1 MKKVLANLKKIL
13 TNNIGIKILAVIFAF
28 VLWLAVVNINDPERV
43 ITVYNVPITITDSEV
58 LKEQNMVYSAV
69 SDYSVNIT
77 VSGKRSVVSNLTP
90 DDFVATASLKD
101 LSKVNSVPVNVE
113 AKSISTGRRIT
124 IMKQSIQTVEV
135 SVEQITETE
144 FDIEAEFHGSMR
156 DGYVLGEYSLYTNK
170 ITIDAPNSVLDRID
184 KVAAV
189 CNVENVSEDIQGQK
203 CKIVLYDKKGQKINI
218 KKNNITM
225 SMSRVKINVNILKE
239 KTLKIL
245 PVTIDNVGQPAKDC
259 LVTDVKLLQ
268 DEITV
273 IGTADIID
281 SLKDLDISG
290 QIDLSKDDKD
300 VTKTVDVST
309 LLPQEITI
317 SSGNIISIEVKI
329 DKYTTRS
336 ITIEPQDVAL
346 QNVAEGYGVSVIS
359 KVISIEFSGKESVL
373 DDIKPEDIAV
383 SVDLTGVVAV
393 GTQVVKA
400 TIDCPDTITP
410 VNDVS
415 VKVKIKKK

>member
-1 MKKVLANLKKIL
+1 MKIVLANLKKMLI
-13 TNNIGIKILAVIFAF
+13 NNIGIKILAVIFAF
-28 VLWLAVVNINDPERV
+28 VLWLAVVNINDPERI
-43 ITVYNVPITITDSEV
+43 ITVYNVPITITDGEV

-69 SDYSVNIT
+69 SSYSVSIT

-101 LSKVNSVPVNVE
+101 LSKVNSIPVNVE
-113 AKSISTGRRIT
+113 AKSISLGRRIT
-124 IMKQSIQTVEV
+124 IMKQSIQTIEV

-170 ITIDAPNSVLDRID
+170 VTIDAPNSVLDRID

-218 KKNNITM
+218 KKNNISM

-239 KTLKIL
+239 KTLRIL
-245 PVTIDNVGQPAKDC
+245 PVTTENIGQPAKDC

-273 IGTADIID
+273 IGKAEIID
-281 SLKDLDISG
+281 SLEDLDISG
-290 QIDLSKDDKD
+290 EIDLSKDDKD

-346 QNVAEGYGVSVIS
+346 QNVTDGYGVSVIS
-359 KVISIEFSGKESVL
+359 KVISIEFSGKESDL
-373 DDIKPEDIAV
+373 NGIKAEDIAV
-383 SVDLTGVVAV
+383 SVDLSGVVAE

-400 TIDCPDTITP
+400 TIDCPDTIAP